1 VPHTEALIGIAD
13 ITRGGSILLRKAV
26 YRLTRAPDGRI
37 TGSIKAPS
45 TERLHAL
52 AKPGPRLQLQLEDG
66 ATVSFFM
73 FRAQTA
79 PGGWGDIEGRIEP
92 ASAVQN
98 G

>member
-1 VPHTEALIGIAD
+1 
-13 ITRGGSILLRKAV
+13 V
-26 YRLTRAPDGRI
+26 YRLTLGADGRI

-66 ATVSFFM
+66 LTVSFFV

-79 PGGWGDIEGRIEP
+79 PGGWGDVEGRIEP
-92 ASAVQN
+92 SSTAPL
-98 G
+98 